1 MKFPGRFP
9 TSEKSWQ
16 LLIAVLVGS
25 ALVTTTGA
33 CSSSS
38 DGEPPCLPPAYS
50 VTPASA
56 TPGDTVTIAAPEAD
70 CNPQYGPDAQI
81 QVSVT
86 DESGAEVI
94 NATTSMTDS
103 GEFTYTFTVPAEI
116 AVGEATV
123 TAMPH
128 NIDWCDDT
136 GRNNRAGGTV
146 QLELA
151 SCAKPEKP
159 LTITR

>member
-1 MKFPGRFP
+1 M
-9 TSEKSWQ
+9 TV
-16 LLIAVLVGS
+16 A
-25 ALVTTTGA
+25 AAGA
-33 CSSSS
+33 
-38 DGEPPCLPPAYS
+38 G
-50 VTPASA
+50 
-56 TPGDTVTIAAPEAD
+56 
-70 CNPQYGPDAQI
+70 CNPRYGANAQV

-94 NATTSMTDS
+94 NAMTSMTDS
-103 GEFTYTFTVPAEI
+103 GEFTYSFIVPAEI

-136 GRNNRAGGTV
+136 GRNNRAGGAV